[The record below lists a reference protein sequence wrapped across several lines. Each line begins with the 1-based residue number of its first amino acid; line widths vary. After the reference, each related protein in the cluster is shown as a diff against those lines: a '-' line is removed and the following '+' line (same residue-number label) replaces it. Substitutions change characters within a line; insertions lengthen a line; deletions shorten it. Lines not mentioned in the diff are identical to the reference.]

1 MLSQPPIEPSAETLS
16 DIRHRL
22 GPVCQNYSDEEFAVL
37 VRQIACVQAKY
48 EALRTEHFIEAARC
62 LASEVRRPH
71 ASDRHG
77 SGPQPGGEV
86 SWR

>member
-1 MLSQPPIEPSAETLS
+1 MLSQPSIEPSAETLT

-48 EALRTEHFIEAARC
+48 EVLRTEHFIEATRR
-62 LASEVRRPH
+62 LASDVGRPR
-71 ASDRHG
+71 ASDPRG
-77 SGPQPGGEV
+77 SGPHTSGEP